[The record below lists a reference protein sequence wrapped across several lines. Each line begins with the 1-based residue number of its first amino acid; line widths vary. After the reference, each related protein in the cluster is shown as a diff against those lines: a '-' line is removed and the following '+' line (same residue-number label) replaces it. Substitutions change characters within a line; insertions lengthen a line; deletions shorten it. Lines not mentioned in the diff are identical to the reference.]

1 MIVKAITIEVG
12 VVDEHIDG
20 NFVKIVRLHQLFEG
34 SRELIFGAL
43 RLNLMSCHNYLVN
56 CITFWRNLLDKCTKM
71 SIVENF

>member
-20 NFVKIVRLHQLFEG
+20 NFVKIMCLHQLFKR

-43 RLNLMSCHNYLVN
+43 
-56 CITFWRNLLDKCTKM
+56 
-71 SIVENF
+71 